1 MEARV
6 DQLLRMADL
15 VRAGDI
21 DSRSRGEPRSK
32 AQLFNQKRAHVIE
45 RMRDPTV
52 IQFFTGMRTGCFREE
67 RSTSV
72 VGRRSEEKCS
82 MRWENGR
89 SSGAI
94 TELKDSKGSYISQHP
109 SDYTFIPEGT
119 E

>member
-82 MRWENGR
+82 MRWER
-89 SSGAI
+89 SL
-94 TELKDSKGSYISQHP
+94 EW
-109 SDYTFIPEGT
+109 SDHGT
-119 E
+119 ERLKRPLHFAASE